1 MLKARPGA
9 TAGVGAGGTV
19 NRSPSADRT
28 QESDNEGAS
37 RYVGQEK
44 GKYSPDNNPFNNQI
58 PRRLLDE
65 RYERTEVESLHEN
78 EVQMDPGVQEPIKSS
93 GPRHPATLNVLYDL
107 IIVPK
112 AAQMSTMAT
121 VFTTGLCL

>member
-1 MLKARPGA
+1 MPLP
-9 TAGVGAGGTV
+9 GVGAGGTV

-44 GKYSPDNNPFNNQI
+44 GKYSPDNNLFNNQI

-65 RYERTEVESLHEN
+65 RYGEN
-78 EVQMDPGVQEPIKSS
+78 
-93 GPRHPATLNVLYDL
+93 
-107 IIVPK
+107 
-112 AAQMSTMAT
+112 
-121 VFTTGLCL
+121 